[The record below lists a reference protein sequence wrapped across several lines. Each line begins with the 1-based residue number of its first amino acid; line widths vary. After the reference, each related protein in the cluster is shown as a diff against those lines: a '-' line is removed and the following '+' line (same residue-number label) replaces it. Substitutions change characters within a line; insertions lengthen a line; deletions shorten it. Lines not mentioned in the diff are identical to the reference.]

1 MSFSIKMDKEIAD
14 YFYDGIKM
22 NEPKKRNS
30 DRNVHSM
37 ISLR

>member
-1 MSFSIKMDKEIAD
+1 MSFSIKMDKEIAE

-22 NEPKKRNS
+22 NKPKKLNG